1 MATSRLKQFC
11 LKLRF
16 KSTQLFIVA
25 GAVLLSL
32 LVTLLCIGLT
42 IRYEV
47 EHEVANVADVDYW
60 KDQVSAAQK
69 VWYDKGIEELKQ
81 ALRIYSP
88 QTQPR
93 QVLMLLISGIS
104 APTLAAARFRDELQH
119 SPFVWDQFPHVAR
132 IKNSCSSRS
141 PCDANSVYRSLFSG
155 VPLNEVVNQPCNHT
169 LHSVLRQAQLAGLR
183 TGFVTNQRITGAA
196 AAALVASSSWECD
209 GLMPVG
215 LIDSGCQDVAQQLI
229 FSEAGQALN
238 VLLGG
243 GRQLLSAKVPVY
255 SWDPLDEQL
264 CRARSG
270 RNLLRDWRNQKLKL
284 QPKQRFELLQLATEL
299 STLNA
304 TNLDYLWGV
313 FANENL
319 HQNSQA
325 PSLELMLNKTL
336 EVLQRPGVGHLLIVE
351 HVLQTAVAAT
361 QQLRQLNETL
371 ANFIQQQKNTLTLV
385 LLTNGNYL
393 SSSRDVSEETENFN
407 LLEEFFELTE
417 VELQLQMQKLPSESL
432 LFAKGPKSL
441 LFYGVHEET
450 YLAHALA
457 YALGL
462 NDFNNQL

>member
-1 MATSRLKQFC
+1 MAASRLKQFC

-93 QVLMLLISGIS
+93 QVLLLLISGIS
-104 APTLAAARFRDELQH
+104 AETLAAARFEREKH
-119 SPFVWDQFPHVAR
+119 APFVWDQFPHVAR

-141 PCDANSVYRSLFSG
+141 PCDANLVYRSLFSG

-196 AAALVASSSWECD
+196 ASALVVSSSWECD
-209 GLMPVG
+209 GLMPAGV
-215 LIDSGCQDVAQQLI
+215 IDSGCQDVAQQLI

-255 SWDPLDEQL
+255 DWDPLDEQL

-313 FANENL
+313 LANANL

-325 PSLELMLNKTL
+325 PSLDLMLNKTL

-351 HVLQTAVAAT
+351 HVLQQAVDAT

-371 ANFIQQQKNTLTLV
+371 SNFMQQQKNTLTLV
-385 LLTNGNYL
+385 LFTNGNYL
-393 SSSRDVSEETENFN
+393 SSSRDVSEETGNIN

-462 NDFNNQL
+462 NDFDNQL